1 MKKLVSALHDATHL
15 LPGVP
20 THSDAPATE
29 QHHRTRVGPRLQN
42 RSPRVQNPS
51 RHHEAP
57 PRVLVTW
64 QNWIGRHVGHD
75 SHE

>member
-20 THSDAPATE
+20 THSDAHATE
-29 QHHRTRVGPRLQN
+29 RHHRTRVGPRLHN

-64 QNWIGRHVGHD
+64 QTWLGRHVGLHR
-75 SHE
+75 HE